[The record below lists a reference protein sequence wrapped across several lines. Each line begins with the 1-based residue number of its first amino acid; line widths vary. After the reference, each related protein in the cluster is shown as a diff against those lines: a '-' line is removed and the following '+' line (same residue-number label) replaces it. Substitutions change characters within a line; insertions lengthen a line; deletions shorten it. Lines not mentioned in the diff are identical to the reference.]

1 MMHMTKQ
8 RKILLVV
15 LGIGA
20 TALLCDRLVL
30 GSGSVGP
37 DAAVA
42 DLAWVVVEPDP
53 TQISKLPTMNPESAT
68 EIEQITVA
76 DRLAAIAVDRPP
88 DTMARDAFMTVGKW
102 ALPKSQSHIEVST
115 QDPVGRFLRRH
126 TLSAVMGSGAQGVA
140 IVNELPLSVGQGIG
154 GFILVDV
161 GERSARFMCDQGQ
174 VLLRL
179 RSSQ

>member
-1 MMHMTKQ
+1 MHMTKQ

-76 DRLAAIAVDRPP
+76 DRLAAIAVQRSGPL
-88 DTMARDAFMTVGKW
+88 MGRYAGLTVW
-102 ALPKSQSHIEVST
+102 
-115 QDPVGRFLRRH
+115 
-126 TLSAVMGSGAQGVA
+126 
-140 IVNELPLSVGQGIG
+140 
-154 GFILVDV
+154 
-161 GERSARFMCDQGQ
+161 
-174 VLLRL
+174 
-179 RSSQ
+179 